1 MALFT
6 IFGST
11 GFIGRNLGKRLESL
25 GHEVFRP
32 LRDES
37 VEPKKNLGHVV
48 YCCGITNGDFRA
60 LSSQILEA
68 HVVNAKRVLDESIFE
83 SFLYLSS
90 ARIYDE
96 MPATNEEQII
106 ALNPTTASG
115 FYNASKL
122 LGESLVLNHEGPKCR
137 VVRLSYV
144 IDAKED
150 IFFSPILNQINGQ
163 KVSIPWHEM
172 TLKDFVVL
180 DDVLH
185 LVPMIAQNGKKSLY
199 NVASGVNYSMSKVGQ
214 LLTSVL
220 DVEVEFSQTAPMR
233 NPSRIDIERITT
245 EFGFKAV
252 DAMDYA
258 KKMISSS
265 VTQ

>member
-1 MALFT
+1 MANFT
-6 IFGST
+6 IFGSK
-11 GFIGRNLGKRLESL
+11 GFIGSNLVRSLESS
-25 GHEVFRP
+25 GHVVFRP
-32 LRDES
+32 LRDEPIES
-37 VEPKKNLGHVV
+37 NENLGHVI
-48 YCCGITNGDFRA
+48 YCCGITNGDFRKR
-60 LSSQILEA
+60 SSEIVDA
-68 HVVNAKRVLDESIFE
+68 HVVNANRVLAGAQFE

-96 MPATNEEQII
+96 MTSTFEEQKIPVT
-106 ALNPTTASG
+106 LDTASG
-115 FYNASKL
+115 FYNATKL
-122 LGESLVLNHEGPKCR
+122 LGESLVLNHEGPNCR
-137 VVRLSYV
+137 VARLSYV
-144 IDAKED
+144 IDVKED

-163 KVSIPWHEM
+163 KVSIPWHEK

-220 DVEVEFSQTAPMR
+220 DVEVEFSQTEPMR

-245 EFGFKAV
+245 EFGFKPV

>member
-1 MALFT
+1 MAVFT

-32 LRDES
+32 LRGELVDPE
-37 VEPKKNLGHVV
+37 KNLGHVV
-48 YCCGITNGDFRA
+48 YCCGITNGEFRA

-68 HVVNAKRVLDESIFE
+68 HVVNAKRVLDNSIFE

-90 ARIYDE
+90 ARIYDG
-96 MPATNEEQII
+96 MPATHEEQII

-137 VVRLSYV
+137 VARLSYV
-144 IDAKED
+144 IDARED
-150 IFFSPILNQINGQ
+150 IFFSPIHKQVNTGKISL
-163 KVSIPWHEM
+163 PWNKE
-172 TLKDFVVL
+172 TSKDFVVL
-180 DDVLH
+180 EDVLQ
-185 LVPMIAQNGKKSLY
+185 LLPIIAEKGESSIY
-199 NVASGVNYSMSKVGQ
+199 NLASGINRSMAEIG
-214 LLTSVL
+214 LLLSSVL
-220 DVEVEFSQTAPMR
+220 DVEVGFSQTEPMR

-245 EFGFKAV
+245 EFGFKPV

>member
-1 MALFT
+1 MAVFT

-32 LRDES
+32 LRGEL

-48 YCCGITNGDFRA
+48 YCCGITNGDFLA

-68 HVVNAKRVLDESIFE
+68 HVVNAKHVLDESIFE

-90 ARIYDE
+90 ARIYDG

-115 FYNASKL
+115 FYNATKL
-122 LGESLVLNHEGPKCR
+122 LGESLVLNHEGPNCR

-150 IFFSPILNQINGQ
+150 IFFSPILKQINTG
-163 KVSIPWHEM
+163 KISLPWNKE
-172 TLKDFVVL
+172 TSKDFVVL
-180 DDVLH
+180 EDVLQ
-185 LVPMIAQNGKKSLY
+185 LLPLIAEKGEHSIY
-199 NVASGVNYSMSKVGQ
+199 NLASGINRSMEEIG
-214 LLTSVL
+214 LLLSSVL
-220 DVEVEFSQTAPMR
+220 DVEVNFSQAEPVR
-233 NPSRIDIERITT
+233 KPNRIEILRISS
-245 EFGFKAV
+245 EFGFSPFDV
-252 DAMDYA
+252 MGYA
-258 KKMISSS
+258 KKMISSG

>member
-1 MALFT
+1 MAVFT

-32 LRDES
+32 LRGEL

-60 LSSQILEA
+60 LGSQIIEA
-68 HVVNAKRVLDESIFE
+68 HVVNAKRVLDNSIFE

-90 ARIYDE
+90 ARIYDG
-96 MPATNEEQII
+96 MTSTFEEQNIPVT
-106 ALNPTTASG
+106 LDTASG
-115 FYNASKL
+115 FYNATKL
-122 LGESLVLNHEGPKCR
+122 LGESLVLNHEGPNCR
-137 VVRLSYV
+137 VARLSYV
-144 IDAKED
+144 IDVKED
-150 IFFSPILNQINGQ
+150 IFFSPILKQMNGR
-163 KVSIPWHEM
+163 KVSIPWHEK

-180 DDVLH
+180 DDVLQM
-185 LVPMIAQNGKKSLY
+185 VPLIAQNGVKNLY
-199 NVASGVNYSMSKVGQ
+199 NVAGGVNYSMSEVGQ

-220 DVEVEFSQTAPMR
+220 DVEVGFSQTESMR

-245 EFGFKAV
+245 EFGFKPV

-265 VTQ
+265 ISQ